1 MKTNH
6 IRHAVR
12 KSLRFSILDGSAYAA
27 MIGLTQN
34 FITPLALELKANTTQ
49 IAWLA
54 SLPSFT
60 MAAAQLAAPDLSER
74 AGSRKGFILPV
85 CFLHALMFI
94 PILLVPYLFN
104 VSPVWWLIGF
114 VTISTVLGA
123 ITFPPWGSMM
133 ADLVPQR
140 LRGKYFGARGMIMG
154 FITQVFFY
162 IAGGVLT
169 LFSGAIFTGYVVLF
183 AAATFFRLLSAYFI
197 SRMYEPPQTTSQEK
211 GPGLFELIR
220 NIGSSNLGKFIV
232 FFALIDFSVCISS
245 PFFTV
250 FMMRDLNFS
259 YIVFVI
265 VCSASQISNILFL
278 PFWGRRADKSGNLK
292 VVQIT
297 SVLMPLIPILW
308 IFSDSI
314 FYLVFANIFSGFV
327 WSGFGLAGTN
337 FAYDASEP
345 ENRTKYLAIFAAI
358 DGIACAFGVLLG
370 GYIAPHLPE
379 LFGYQLRTLF
389 TISGVMRGLVVL
401 FLLRK
406 ITEVRRVADISHWQL
421 LVGRTGDKRWITG
434 RSKYT
439 YRKRETTDKSD
450 GNA

>member
-1 MKTNH
+1 MKPKH
-6 IRHAVR
+6 VRHAVR
-12 KSLRFSILDGSAYAA
+12 SSLRFSILDGSAYAA

-49 IAWLA
+49 IAWLS

-60 MAAAQLAAPDLSER
+60 MAAAQLAAPNLSER

-85 CFLHALMFI
+85 LLAHALMFI

-104 VSPVWWLIGF
+104 VSPIWWLIAF
-114 VTISTVLGA
+114 VTVSTVLGT

-133 ADLVPQR
+133 ADLVPER

-162 IAGGVLT
+162 TAGGVLT
-169 LFSGAIFTGYVVLF
+169 LFSGAIFTGYAILF
-183 AAATFFRLLSAYFI
+183 SAATLFRLVSVYFL

-211 GPGLFELIR
+211 GPGLFEMIR
-220 NIGSSNLGKFIV
+220 GIGSSNLGKFIV
-232 FFALIDFSVCISS
+232 YFSLIDFSVCISA

-292 VVQIT
+292 VVKIT
-297 SVLMPLIPILW
+297 SMLMPLVPILW
-308 IFSDSI
+308 IFNDNM
-314 FYLVFANIFSGFV
+314 FYLIFANVFSGFV
-327 WSGFGLAGTN
+327 WSGFGLSGVN
-337 FAYDASEP
+337 FAYDAAEP
-345 ENRTKYLAIFAAI
+345 AVRTKYLAIFGAI
-358 DGIACAFGVLLG
+358 DGIACALGVLLG
-370 GYIAPHLPE
+370 GYITPHLPE

-389 TISGVMRGLVVL
+389 VISGTMRALVVL
-401 FLLRK
+401 LLLRK
-406 ITEVRRVADISHWQL
+406 ITEVRRVTDISIWEL
-421 LVGRTGDKRWITG
+421 LKGRG
-434 RSKYT
+434 KYT
-439 YRKRETTDKSD
+439 YRNGNTSDKKNGSV
-450 GNA
+450 